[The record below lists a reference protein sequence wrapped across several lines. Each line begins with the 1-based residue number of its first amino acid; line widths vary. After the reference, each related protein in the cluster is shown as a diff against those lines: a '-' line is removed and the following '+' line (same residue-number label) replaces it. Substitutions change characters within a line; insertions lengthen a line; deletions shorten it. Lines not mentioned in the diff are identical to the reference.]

1 MRTRAAALPVIGL
14 LALVG
19 CPETDG
25 DRDGIA
31 DADDRCPDQ
40 PETVNNYLDED
51 GCPDTPPR
59 RVKVTRSRIEITE
72 TVQFA
77 TGSAEVLGASFP
89 VLDDVAQVLL
99 DAPQMRLRI
108 EGHTDSEGGEASNQR
123 LSERRAASVLAYLTS
138 RGIAA
143 GRVTSVGLGE
153 TSPIDTNRTSAGRAR
168 NRRVEFH
175 IVE

>member
-1 MRTRAAALPVIGL
+1 
-14 LALVG
+14 
-19 CPETDG
+19 
-25 DRDGIA
+25 
-31 DADDRCPDQ
+31 
-40 PETVNNYLDED
+40 
-51 GCPDTPPR
+51 
-59 RVKVTRSRIEITE
+59 
-72 TVQFA
+72 
-77 TGSAEVLGASFP
+77 
-89 VLDDVAQVLL
+89 VAQVLL

-175 IVE
+175 IVG